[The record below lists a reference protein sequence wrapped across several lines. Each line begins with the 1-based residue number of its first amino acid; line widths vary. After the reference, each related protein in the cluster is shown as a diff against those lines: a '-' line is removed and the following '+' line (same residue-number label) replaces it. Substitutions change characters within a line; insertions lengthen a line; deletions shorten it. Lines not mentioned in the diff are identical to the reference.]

1 MNFKTKVKL
10 CVKISVM
17 DIWSAENAT
26 LKNSS
31 RLTTLKRNGDN
42 KKREQQKECLR
53 DKIRQLS
60 SALNMNTHTKLPI
73 DQQIEVS
80 FANNQDKAIS
90 DQKLGPSRM

>member
-1 MNFKTKVKL
+1 
-10 CVKISVM
+10 M
-17 DIWSAENAT
+17 DIWSVENAT

-31 RLTTLKRNGDN
+31 RLTTLKRSGDN

-60 SALNMNTHTKLPI
+60 SALNMNTYTKLPI

-80 FANNQDKAIS
+80 
-90 DQKLGPSRM
+90 